1 MPAGKNR
8 QNNAMLYT
16 TITFVALFI
25 ISTTLAVIY
34 YVNAEDHRTKA
45 ATLQQQIQELATA
58 AQRKNIGAI
67 VGTKSRGKS
76 YLETMTD
83 YLDDTVYRIIGG
95 VAEDTSAEQKVAEAN
110 RKIKE
115 LLATLTQE
123 DLEIRVGNGA
133 KGSNASENTEINR
146 IVGLLA
152 AEDFSAV
159 VQTFDE
165 NMKTA
170 LPIENLEQTWKATIA
185 DVGQFKRQIKEQS
198 QQQFGY
204 NTIVATCE
212 FENGYLDIKMA
223 YDNQN
228 QLSGLFLVPV
238 DKNALPNNASISAE
252 AEPEK
257 QISVAI
263 EITDANTIGL
273 IRIIEK
279 LKAKLDNSTNS
290 QLFLNVQLEKLGARF
305 DDAAAAGLEKEKTL
319 LAEKD
324 KYAQQVNEIEQSY
337 NDLKALMEQTSQQ
350 QVKTLMTQ
358 LDQER
363 SDGKELTQKLLR
375 TQAELKMTEGR
386 MEHVLEKLRAVVP
399 PPDNETSIFRADGK
413 IMLIDENAKIVHL
426 NIGINDHVYPGL
438 TFSVYDRNMPIPKN
452 GEGKAEIEVFDVM
465 KNISAARITK
475 AKKRN
480 PIIPDDIIANLV
492 WDSEKINIFVVAG
505 EFDLNGDGAS
515 DYKAAEKVKA
525 LIEKWGG
532 KASDSISVDTDFL
545 ILGRTPVVR
554 RKPTFDQIEVDPM
567 AMEKYELAIEKL
579 AGYKEIKEQAQKLSV
594 PVFNYERFLYFT
606 GYKTL
611 SSTAGAF

>member
-95 VAEDTSAEQKVAEAN
+95 VPEDTSAEQKVAEAD

-115 LLATLTQE
+115 ILATLTQK
-123 DLEIRVGNGA
+123 DLEIKIGDDA
-133 KGSNASENTEINR
+133 KGSSISENIETNQ
-146 IVGLLA
+146 IVGLLVA
-152 AEDFSAV
+152 GDFSAV
-159 VQTFDE
+159 VEKFDE

-170 LPIENLEQTWKATIA
+170 LPVEKLQETWKATIA
-185 DVGQFKRQIKEQS
+185 NVGQFKGQINEQS
-198 QQQFGY
+198 QQQLGY
-204 NTIVATCE
+204 STIVATCE

-238 DKNALPNNASISAE
+238 DKNALPNDAGVSAE

-257 QISVAI
+257 QISAAI
-263 EITDANTIGL
+263 EITDTNTIGL

-279 LKAKLDNSTNS
+279 LKAKLDNSANS
-290 QLFLNVQLEKLGARF
+290 QLALNMQLEKLGARF
-305 DDAAAAGLEKEKTL
+305 DDAAAASFEKEKTL

-324 KYAQQVNEIEQSY
+324 KYAQQVDEIKQSY
-337 NDLKALMEQTSQQ
+337 NDLKALMEQTAQQ

-363 SDGKELTQKLLR
+363 GDSKELHQKLLK

-386 MEHVLEKLRAVVP
+386 MKHILEKLHAVVP
-399 PPDNETSIFRADGK
+399 PPDNETAVFRADGK
-413 IMLIDENAKIVHL
+413 IMLIDKSAKIVHL
-426 NIGINDHVYPGL
+426 NIGIDDHVYPGL

-475 AKKRN
+475 TKKRN

-505 EFDLNGDGAS
+505 EFDLNGDGVS
-515 DYKAAEKVKA
+515 DYKAAAKVKA

-532 KASDSISVDTDFL
+532 KTSASISVDTDFL
-545 ILGRTPVVR
+545 VLGRTPVVR

-567 AMEKYELAIEKL
+567 AMEKYELAVEKL
-579 AGYKEIKEQAQKLSV
+579 AGYEEIKEQAQKLSV

>member
-1 MPAGKNR
+1 MPAGKNQ

-16 TITFVALFI
+16 TITFVALFVI
-25 ISTTLAVIY
+25 AATLAVIY
-34 YVNAEDHRTKA
+34 YVQAEDHRTKA
-45 ATLQQQIQELATA
+45 ATLQHQIQELATA
-58 AQRKNIGAI
+58 AQVREIGAI
-67 VGTKSRGKS
+67 VGTKPKGKS
-76 YLETMTD
+76 YLGAMAD
-83 YLDDTVYRIIGG
+83 YLDGTVYQIIGG
-95 VAEDTSAEQKVAEAN
+95 VPEDTSAEQKAAEAN
-110 RKIKE
+110 RKINE
-115 LLATLTQE
+115 ILATLTQE
-123 DLEIRVGNGA
+123 DLEIKIGNGTQ
-133 KGSNASENTEINR
+133 KSNASENAETNQLVR
-146 IVGLLA
+146 LLVA
-152 AEDFSAV
+152 QDFSAV
-159 VQTFDE
+159 AQKFDE

-185 DVGQFKRQIKEQS
+185 NVGQFKKQISEQT
-198 QQQFGY
+198 QQVLGY
-204 NTIVATCE
+204 NTTTATCE

-238 DKNALPNNASISAE
+238 DKNALQNYPGVSTE
-252 AEPEK
+252 AELEK

-279 LKAKLDNSTNS
+279 LKAKLDNSANS
-290 QLFLNVQLEKLGARF
+290 QSALNMQLEKLCARF
-305 DDAAAAGLEKEKTL
+305 DDAAAASFKKEKTL

-337 NDLKALMEQTSQQ
+337 NNLKALMEQTTQQ

-358 LDQER
+358 LDQEQ
-363 SDGKELTQKLLR
+363 SGSKELTQKLLK

-386 MEHVLEKLRAVVP
+386 MEHALAKLRAIVP
-399 PPDNETSIFRADGK
+399 PPDNETAAFRADGK

-426 NIGINDHVYPGL
+426 NIGIDDHVYPGL
-438 TFSVYDRNMPIPKN
+438 TFSVYDRNIPIPRN

-475 AKKRN
+475 TKKRN

-532 KASDSISVDTDFL
+532 KASDSISVNTDFL
-545 ILGRTPVVR
+545 VLGSTPDVP

-567 AMEKYELAIEKL
+567 AMEKYELAAEEL
-579 AGYKEIKEQAQKLSV
+579 ASYEEIKEQAQKLSV

-606 GYKTL
+606 GYKAQ